1 MATLPPLPTIS
12 PPAPPIIVGA
22 DRPIAMA
29 LGAEIKDNT
38 KDYKDPKD
46 PKNMKNKSGQED
58 SINERKWSYLDMV
71 ESAREALVGI
81 PTDFLAQRGTV
92 YEMVTKNN
100 RLRGLGFIL
109 VSIALVLALTGI
121 LHRCP

>member
-38 KDYKDPKD
+38 KDYKKDSKD
-46 PKNMKNKSGQED
+46 PKNMKNTKNEYGQEV

-71 ESAREALVGI
+71 ESAREL
-81 PTDFLAQRGTV
+81 FHNSL
-92 YEMVTKNN
+92 KNS
-100 RLRGLGFIL
+100 F
-109 VSIALVLALTGI
+109 
-121 LHRCP
+121 